1 MAIIKCPEC
10 GHEISDK
17 APFCPSCGV
26 AIAGK
31 VVECPKC
38 GKVYF
43 SELSECP
50 QCHYKRPVADK
61 TPIVENNNAVN
72 IQETEKTT
80 EVENVEPKEAEKQVS
95 LAADNKESKGVKN
108 NERSASAY
116 NEQPVGANN
125 PEEANDENLK
135 TPRNSSR
142 NNKIIIGAVVAIV
155 AVVIGIGCYFY
166 YSIQSDKEL
175 QAYNYAM
182 ASNDPQVLQSY
193 LDQYSDAP
201 EAHLDSIQ
209 SHLDLIKKTQ
219 QDWTNVMISNS
230 KSALEDYIAQHPD
243 SPYKAIA
250 IHKIDSIDWQTA
262 QQQNTVEALE
272 LYIEQHS
279 DGEHVEDANQMINS
293 LNSKTIQPEERLMV
307 NSIYGGFLKSLGD
320 KDEEALTS
328 FVNPLLTNFLG
339 KTNATRSDV
348 VTFMHKIY
356 KSDVKSMAWKSLGD
370 YTINKKNVG
379 ANQYEYS
386 VAFSAIQTIVCQ
398 DDNATEVRYKIT
410 STLNNEGR
418 ISDFNMIR
426 LAE

>member
-61 TPIVENNNAVN
+61 TPIVENDNAVN
-72 IQETEKTT
+72 TQETEKTT
-80 EVENVEPKEAEKQVS
+80 EVEIVKPKEV
-95 LAADNKESKGVKN
+95 N
-108 NERSASAY
+108 

-125 PEEANDENLK
+125 PEEASDESLK

-370 YTINKKNVG
+370 YTINKKDVG

-386 VAFSAIQTIVCQ
+386 VAFSAIQTIVGQ
-398 DDNATEVRYKIT
+398 DDNSTEVRYKIT

>member
-61 TPIVENNNAVN
+61 TPIVENDNAVN
-72 IQETEKTT
+72 TQETGKTT
-80 EVENVEPKEAEKQVS
+80 EVEIVKPKEV
-95 LAADNKESKGVKN
+95 N
-108 NERSASAY
+108 

-386 VAFSAIQTIVCQ
+386 VAFSAFQTIVGQ

>member
-61 TPIVENNNAVN
+61 TPIVENDNAVN
-72 IQETEKTT
+72 TQETGKTT
-80 EVENVEPKEAEKQVS
+80 EVEIVKPKEV
-95 LAADNKESKGVKN
+95 N
-108 NERSASAY
+108 
-116 NEQPVGANN
+116 NEQPVDANN

-155 AVVIGIGCYFY
+155 TVVIGIGCYFY

-386 VAFSAIQTIVCQ
+386 VAFSAIQTIVGQ

>member
-61 TPIVENNNAVN
+61 TPIVENDNAVN
-72 IQETEKTT
+72 TQETGKTT
-80 EVENVEPKEAEKQVS
+80 EVEIVKPKEVNEPKEV
-95 LAADNKESKGVKN
+95 N
-108 NERSASAY
+108 

-125 PEEANDENLK
+125 PEETSDENLK

-307 NSIYGGFLKSLGD
+307 NSIYGGFLKRLGD

-379 ANQYEYS
+379 DNQYEYS
-386 VAFSAIQTIVCQ
+386 VAFSAIQTIVGQ

-418 ISDFNMIR
+418 ISDFNMVR

>member
-61 TPIVENNNAVN
+61 TPIVENDNAVN
-72 IQETEKTT
+72 TQETEKTT
-80 EVENVEPKEAEKQVS
+80 EVEIMEPKEV
-95 LAADNKESKGVKN
+95 N
-108 NERSASAY
+108 

-125 PEEANDENLK
+125 PEEASDESLK

-386 VAFSAIQTIVCQ
+386 VAFSAIQTIVGQ

>member
-61 TPIVENNNAVN
+61 TPIVENDNAVN
-72 IQETEKTT
+72 TQETGKTT
-80 EVENVEPKEAEKQVS
+80 EVEIVKPKEV
-95 LAADNKESKGVKN
+95 N
-108 NERSASAY
+108 

-155 AVVIGIGCYFY
+155 TVVIGIGCYFY

-386 VAFSAIQTIVCQ
+386 VAFSAIQTIVGQ

>member
-61 TPIVENNNAVN
+61 TPIVENDNAVN
-72 IQETEKTT
+72 TQETEKTT
-80 EVENVEPKEAEKQVS
+80 EVEIVKPKEV
-95 LAADNKESKGVKN
+95 N
-108 NERSASAY
+108 

-166 YSIQSDKEL
+166 HSIQSDKEL

-193 LDQYSDAP
+193 LDQYSDAS

-386 VAFSAIQTIVCQ
+386 VAFSAIQTIVGQ

>member
-61 TPIVENNNAVN
+61 TPIVENDNAVN
-72 IQETEKTT
+72 TQETGKTT
-80 EVENVEPKEAEKQVS
+80 EAEIVKPKEVNEPKKV
-95 LAADNKESKGVKN
+95 
-108 NERSASAY
+108 Y

-166 YSIQSDKEL
+166 HSIQSDKEL

-230 KSALEDYIAQHPD
+230 KNALEDYIAQHPD

-386 VAFSAIQTIVCQ
+386 VAFSAIQTIVGQ

>member
-43 SELSECP
+43 AELSECP
-50 QCHYKRPVADK
+50 QCHHKRPVADK
-61 TPIVENNNAVN
+61 EPIAENNTAANT
-72 IQETEKTT
+72 QETGKTT
-80 EVENVEPKEAEKQVS
+80 EVEIAKPKEV
-95 LAADNKESKGVKN
+95 N
-108 NERSASAY
+108 NEQS
-116 NEQPVGANN
+116 VGANN
-125 PEEANDENLK
+125 PEEASDESLK
-135 TPRNSSR
+135 TRRNSLH
-142 NNKIIIGAVVAIV
+142 NNKIIICAVVAIV
-155 AVVIGIGCYFY
+155 AVVIGIGSYFY
-166 YSIQSDKEL
+166 HSIQSDKEL

-193 LDQYSDAP
+193 LDEYSDAP

-209 SHLDLIKKTQ
+209 SHLDLIQKTQ

-293 LNSKTIQPEERLMV
+293 LNTKTIQPEERMMV
-307 NSIYGGFLKSLGD
+307 SSIYGGFLKSLGD
-320 KDEEALTS
+320 KDEDALTS

-356 KSDVKSMAWKSLGD
+356 KSDVKSMTWKSNGD
-370 YTINKKNVG
+370 YTINKKDVG

-386 VAFSAIQTIVCQ
+386 VAFSATQTIVGQ

>member
-43 SELSECP
+43 SELSECS

-61 TPIVENNNAVN
+61 TPIVENDNAVN
-72 IQETEKTT
+72 TQETEKTT
-80 EVENVEPKEAEKQVS
+80 EVEIVKPKEVNEPKEV
-95 LAADNKESKGVKN
+95 N
-108 NERSASAY
+108 

-125 PEEANDENLK
+125 PEEVSDENLK

-386 VAFSAIQTIVCQ
+386 VAFSAIQTIVGQ

>member
-61 TPIVENNNAVN
+61 TPIVENDNAVN
-72 IQETEKTT
+72 TQETGKTT
-80 EVENVEPKEAEKQVS
+80 EAEIVKPKEVNEPKKV
-95 LAADNKESKGVKN
+95 
-108 NERSASAY
+108 Y
-116 NEQPVGANN
+116 NEQSVGANN

-386 VAFSAIQTIVCQ
+386 VAFSAIQTIVGQ

>member
-72 IQETEKTT
+72 TQETGKTT
-80 EVENVEPKEAEKQVS
+80 EVEIVKPKEV
-95 LAADNKESKGVKN
+95 N
-108 NERSASAY
+108 

-125 PEEANDENLK
+125 PEEASDENLK

-386 VAFSAIQTIVCQ
+386 VAFSAIQTIVGQ

>member
-61 TPIVENNNAVN
+61 TPIVENDNAVN
-72 IQETEKTT
+72 TQETEKTT
-80 EVENVEPKEAEKQVS
+80 EVEIVKPKEVNEPKEV
-95 LAADNKESKGVKN
+95 N
-108 NERSASAY
+108 

-125 PEEANDENLK
+125 PEEASDENLK

-193 LDQYSDAP
+193 LDQYSDSP

-307 NSIYGGFLKSLGD
+307 NSIYGGFLKSLSD

-386 VAFSAIQTIVCQ
+386 VAFSAIQTIVGQ

>member
-61 TPIVENNNAVN
+61 TPIVENDNAVN
-72 IQETEKTT
+72 TQETEKTT
-80 EVENVEPKEAEKQVS
+80 EVEIVKPKEV
-95 LAADNKESKGVKN
+95 N
-108 NERSASAY
+108 

-125 PEEANDENLK
+125 PEEASDESLK

-379 ANQYEYS
+379 AN
-386 VAFSAIQTIVCQ
+386 
-398 DDNATEVRYKIT
+398 
-410 STLNNEGR
+410 
-418 ISDFNMIR
+418 
-426 LAE
+426 

>member
-61 TPIVENNNAVN
+61 TPIVENDNAVN
-72 IQETEKTT
+72 TQETGKTT
-80 EVENVEPKEAEKQVS
+80 EAEIVKPKEVNEPKKV
-95 LAADNKESKGVKN
+95 
-108 NERSASAY
+108 Y

-166 YSIQSDKEL
+166 HSIQSDKEL

-262 QQQNTVEALE
+262 QQQNTVEAME

-307 NSIYGGFLKSLGD
+307 SSIYGGFLKSLGD
-320 KDEEALTS
+320 KDEDALTS

-370 YTINKKNVG
+370 YTINKKDVG

-386 VAFSAIQTIVCQ
+386 VAFSAIQTIVGQ

>member
-61 TPIVENNNAVN
+61 TPIVENDNAVN
-72 IQETEKTT
+72 TQETEKTT
-80 EVENVEPKEAEKQVS
+80 EVEIVEPKEV
-95 LAADNKESKGVKN
+95 N
-108 NERSASAY
+108 

-135 TPRNSSR
+135 TPRDSSR

-386 VAFSAIQTIVCQ
+386 VAFSAIQTIVGQ

>member
-61 TPIVENNNAVN
+61 TPIVENDNAVN
-72 IQETEKTT
+72 TQETGKTT
-80 EVENVEPKEAEKQVS
+80 EAEIVKPKEVNEPKKV
-95 LAADNKESKGVKN
+95 
-108 NERSASAY
+108 Y

-125 PEEANDENLK
+125 PEEASDESLK

-230 KSALEDYIAQHPD
+230 KSALEDYIARHPD

-279 DGEHVEDANQMINS
+279 DGEHIEDANQMINS

-386 VAFSAIQTIVCQ
+386 VAFSAIQTIVGQ

>member
-61 TPIVENNNAVN
+61 TPIVENDNAVN
-72 IQETEKTT
+72 TQETEKTT
-80 EVENVEPKEAEKQVS
+80 EVEIVKPKEV
-95 LAADNKESKGVKN
+95 N
-108 NERSASAY
+108 

-356 KSDVKSMAWKSLGD
+356 KSDVKSMTWKSLGD

-386 VAFSAIQTIVCQ
+386 VAFSAIQTIVGQ

>member
-61 TPIVENNNAVN
+61 TPIVENDNAVN
-72 IQETEKTT
+72 TQETEKTT
-80 EVENVEPKEAEKQVS
+80 EVENVKPKEVNEPKEV
-95 LAADNKESKGVKN
+95 N
-108 NERSASAY
+108 
-116 NEQPVGANN
+116 NEQPVGVNN

-386 VAFSAIQTIVCQ
+386 VAFSAIQTIVGQ

>member
-61 TPIVENNNAVN
+61 TPIVENDNAVN
-72 IQETEKTT
+72 TQETEKTT
-80 EVENVEPKEAEKQVS
+80 EVEIVEPKEV
-95 LAADNKESKGVKN
+95 N
-108 NERSASAY
+108 

-279 DGEHVEDANQMINS
+279 DGEHVEETNQMINT
-293 LNSKTIQPEERLMV
+293 LNSKTKPPEERLMV

-386 VAFSAIQTIVCQ
+386 VAFSAIQTIVGQ

>member
-50 QCHYKRPVADK
+50 QCHYKKPVADK
-61 TPIVENNNAVN
+61 TPIVENDNAVN
-72 IQETEKTT
+72 TQETGKTT
-80 EVENVEPKEAEKQVS
+80 EVEIVKPKEV
-95 LAADNKESKGVKN
+95 N
-108 NERSASAY
+108 

-125 PEEANDENLK
+125 PEEASDESLK

-348 VTFMHKIY
+348 VTFMNKIY

-386 VAFSAIQTIVCQ
+386 VAFSAIQTIVGQ

>member
-72 IQETEKTT
+72 TQETEKTT
-80 EVENVEPKEAEKQVS
+80 EVEIMEPKEV
-95 LAADNKESKGVKN
+95 N
-108 NERSASAY
+108 

-125 PEEANDENLK
+125 PEEASDESLK

-166 YSIQSDKEL
+166 HSIQSDKEL

-370 YTINKKNVG
+370 YTINKKDVG

-386 VAFSAIQTIVCQ
+386 VAFSAIQTIVGQ

>member
-72 IQETEKTT
+72 TQETGKTT
-80 EVENVEPKEAEKQVS
+80 EAEIVKPKEV
-95 LAADNKESKGVKN
+95 N
-108 NERSASAY
+108 
-116 NEQPVGANN
+116 NEQPVGASN

-386 VAFSAIQTIVCQ
+386 VAFSAIQTIVGQ

>member
-1 MAIIKCPEC
+1 LMAIIKCPEC

-72 IQETEKTT
+72 TQETEKTT
-80 EVENVEPKEAEKQVS
+80 EVEIMKPKEVNEPKKV
-95 LAADNKESKGVKN
+95 N
-108 NERSASAY
+108 

-125 PEEANDENLK
+125 PEEASDENLK

-209 SHLDLIKKTQ
+209 LHLDLIKKTQ

-356 KSDVKSMAWKSLGD
+356 KSDVKSMAWKSLDD

-386 VAFSAIQTIVCQ
+386 VAFSAIQTIVGQ

>member
-61 TPIVENNNAVN
+61 TPIVENDNAVN
-72 IQETEKTT
+72 TQETEKTT
-80 EVENVEPKEAEKQVS
+80 EVEIVKPKEV
-95 LAADNKESKGVKN
+95 N
-108 NERSASAY
+108 

-293 LNSKTIQPEERLMV
+293 LNSKTIQPEERLIV

-386 VAFSAIQTIVCQ
+386 VAFSAIQTIVGQ

>member
-61 TPIVENNNAVN
+61 TPIVENDNAVN
-72 IQETEKTT
+72 TQETEKTT
-80 EVENVEPKEAEKQVS
+80 EVEIVEPKEV
-95 LAADNKESKGVKN
+95 N
-108 NERSASAY
+108 
-116 NEQPVGANN
+116 NEQPVCANN
-125 PEEANDENLK
+125 PEEASDESLK

-386 VAFSAIQTIVCQ
+386 VAFSAIQTIVGQ

>member
-61 TPIVENNNAVN
+61 TPIVENDNAVN
-72 IQETEKTT
+72 TQETEKTT
-80 EVENVEPKEAEKQVS
+80 EVEIVKPKEV
-95 LAADNKESKGVKN
+95 N
-108 NERSASAY
+108 

-386 VAFSAIQTIVCQ
+386 VAFSAIQTVVSQ

>member
-43 SELSECP
+43 SELSECS

-61 TPIVENNNAVN
+61 TPIVENDNAVN
-72 IQETEKTT
+72 TQETEKTT
-80 EVENVEPKEAEKQVS
+80 EVEIVKPKEVNEPKEV
-95 LAADNKESKGVKN
+95 N
-108 NERSASAY
+108 

-125 PEEANDENLK
+125 PEEVSDENLK

-262 QQQNTVEALE
+262 QQQYTVEALE

-328 FVNPLLTNFLG
+328 FVNPLLNNFLG

-386 VAFSAIQTIVCQ
+386 VAFSAIQTIVGQ

>member
-61 TPIVENNNAVN
+61 TPIAENDNAVN
-72 IQETEKTT
+72 TQKTEKTT
-80 EVENVEPKEAEKQVS
+80 EVEIVKPKEV
-95 LAADNKESKGVKN
+95 N
-108 NERSASAY
+108 

-125 PEEANDENLK
+125 PEEANDESLK

-386 VAFSAIQTIVCQ
+386 VAFSAIQTIVGQ

>member
-61 TPIVENNNAVN
+61 TPIVENDNAVN
-72 IQETEKTT
+72 TQETGKTT
-80 EVENVEPKEAEKQVS
+80 EVEIVEPKEV
-95 LAADNKESKGVKN
+95 N
-108 NERSASAY
+108 

-166 YSIQSDKEL
+166 HSIQSDKEL

-386 VAFSAIQTIVCQ
+386 VAFSAIQTIVGQ

>member
-61 TPIVENNNAVN
+61 TPIVENDNAVN
-72 IQETEKTT
+72 TQETEKTT
-80 EVENVEPKEAEKQVS
+80 EVEIVKPKEV
-95 LAADNKESKGVKN
+95 N
-108 NERSASAY
+108 

-386 VAFSAIQTIVCQ
+386 VAFSAIQTIVGQ

>member
-72 IQETEKTT
+72 TQETEKTT
-80 EVENVEPKEAEKQVS
+80 EVEIVKPKEV
-95 LAADNKESKGVKN
+95 N
-108 NERSASAY
+108 

-386 VAFSAIQTIVCQ
+386 VAFSAIQTIVGQ

>member
-61 TPIVENNNAVN
+61 TPIVENDNAVN
-72 IQETEKTT
+72 TQETEKTT
-80 EVENVEPKEAEKQVS
+80 EVEIVKPKEV
-95 LAADNKESKGVKN
+95 N
-108 NERSASAY
+108 

-125 PEEANDENLK
+125 PEEVSDENLK

-386 VAFSAIQTIVCQ
+386 VAFSAIQTIVGQ

>member
-61 TPIVENNNAVN
+61 TPIVENDNAVN
-72 IQETEKTT
+72 TQETEKTT
-80 EVENVEPKEAEKQVS
+80 EVEIVEPKEV
-95 LAADNKESKGVKN
+95 N
-108 NERSASAY
+108 

-386 VAFSAIQTIVCQ
+386 VAFSAIQTIVGQ

>member
-61 TPIVENNNAVN
+61 TPIVENDNAVN
-72 IQETEKTT
+72 TQETEKTT
-80 EVENVEPKEAEKQVS
+80 EVEIVKPKEV
-95 LAADNKESKGVKN
+95 N
-108 NERSASAY
+108 

-230 KSALEDYIAQHPD
+230 KSALEDYIAQHRD

-386 VAFSAIQTIVCQ
+386 VAFSAIQTIVGQ
-398 DDNATEVRYKIT
+398 DDNTTEVRYKIT

>member
-61 TPIVENNNAVN
+61 TPIVENDNAVN
-72 IQETEKTT
+72 TQETGKTT
-80 EVENVEPKEAEKQVS
+80 EVEIVKPKEV
-95 LAADNKESKGVKN
+95 N
-108 NERSASAY
+108 

-293 LNSKTIQPEERLMV
+293 LNSKTIQPEERLIV

-386 VAFSAIQTIVCQ
+386 VAFSAIQTIVGQ

>member
-72 IQETEKTT
+72 TQETEKTT
-80 EVENVEPKEAEKQVS
+80 EVEIVKPKEVEIVKP
-95 LAADNKESKGVKN
+95 KEVN
-108 NERSASAY
+108 

-386 VAFSAIQTIVCQ
+386 VAFSAIQTIVGQ

>member
-61 TPIVENNNAVN
+61 TPIVENDNAVN
-72 IQETEKTT
+72 TQETEKTT
-80 EVENVEPKEAEKQVS
+80 EVEIVKPKEVNEPKKV
-95 LAADNKESKGVKN
+95 N
-108 NERSASAY
+108 

-125 PEEANDENLK
+125 PEEANDESLK

-307 NSIYGGFLKSLGD
+307 NSIYGGFLKSLDD

-386 VAFSAIQTIVCQ
+386 VAFSAIQTIVGQ

>member
-26 AIAGK
+26 AIAGR

-61 TPIVENNNAVN
+61 TPIVENDNAVN
-72 IQETEKTT
+72 TQETGKTT
-80 EVENVEPKEAEKQVS
+80 EVEIVKPKEV
-95 LAADNKESKGVKN
+95 N
-108 NERSASAY
+108 

-279 DGEHVEDANQMINS
+279 DGEHVEDANQVINS

-386 VAFSAIQTIVCQ
+386 VAFSAIQTIVGQ

>member
-72 IQETEKTT
+72 TQETEKTT
-80 EVENVEPKEAEKQVS
+80 EVEIVKPKEV
-95 LAADNKESKGVKN
+95 N
-108 NERSASAY
+108 

-125 PEEANDENLK
+125 PEEASDENLK

-193 LDQYSDAP
+193 IDQYSDAP

-386 VAFSAIQTIVCQ
+386 VAFSAIQTIVGQ